1 MNTVFIA
8 KATGTAIRVSGGA
21 SLELVESE
29 GCSPVS
35 VVGLVRLCSVG
46 PGRLTTLLPTGFR
59 VDDQPEETRVLKA
72 EMAAPVQEL
81 KRRGDGREE
90 ENFITKQCP

>member
-1 MNTVFIA
+1 MATATQSCLGRRTSTFRGDPMMNSVFIA

-35 VVGLVRLCSVG
+35 VVGLVRQLSY
-46 PGRLTTLLPTGFR
+46 PL
-59 VDDQPEETRVLKA
+59 
-72 EMAAPVQEL
+72 
-81 KRRGDGREE
+81 
-90 ENFITKQCP
+90 